1 MYSVRLVIVPT
12 EVLCTEYYSGYSVL
26 YDLYDTSVVFRLFSQ
41 IYMIRRF
48 CEPKKQNIWCLIA
61 HASQSQPVINDAYGF
76 TLSTG
81 ILTDTISLK
90 LLPPVS

>member
-1 MYSVRLVIVPT
+1 MRICNYNS
-12 EVLCTEYYSGYSVL
+12 
-26 YDLYDTSVVFRLFSQ
+26 YDLYDTSVVFRVFSQ
-41 IYMIRRF
+41 SCMIRRF

-61 HASQSQPVINDAYGF
+61 RASQSQPVINDAYGF

-90 LLPPVS
+90 LLPPAS